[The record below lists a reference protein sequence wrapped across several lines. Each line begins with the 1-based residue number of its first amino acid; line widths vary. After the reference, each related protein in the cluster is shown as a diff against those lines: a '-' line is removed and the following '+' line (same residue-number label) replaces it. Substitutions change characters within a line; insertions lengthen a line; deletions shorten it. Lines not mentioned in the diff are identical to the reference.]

1 MDVTQRTRFIDHQGH
16 PILLLDYSGIQ
27 EKEEALRAI
36 AASRR
41 IIGHQARDSLLTLTY
56 VEGARYDSDVVQ
68 ALKELTAHNK
78 PYVRAAAVAGMS
90 TVMRVIYR
98 AVTTFSK
105 REIRAFED
113 LEEAKDWLVGFAAD
127 EGSR

>member
-1 MDVTQRTRFIDHQGH
+1 MEASQRTRFIDHQGH
-16 PILLLDYSGIQ
+16 PILFLDYSGIQ

-41 IIGHQARDSLLTLTY
+41 IISHQTRNSLLTLTH
-56 VEGARYDSDVVQ
+56 VEGSRYDADVVQ

-78 PYVRAAAVAGMS
+78 PYVRAAAVVGMS

-98 AVTTFSK
+98 AVTTFSR
-105 REIRAFED
+105 REIRAFQELD
-113 LEEAKDWLVGFAAD
+113 EAKDWLVRHA
-127 EGSR
+127 EGAGR